1 MRDRAVRSLAERGA
15 PSSELAGLYD
25 RVASTAVKQRLIR
38 ILADR
43 RDDAARE
50 KLASI
55 AEGDADPGLRRSAER
70 AGVRR

>member
-1 MRDRAVRSLAERGA
+1 
-15 PSSELAGLYD
+15 LAGLYD

-55 AEGDADPGLRRSAER
+55 AERDADPGLRRSAER